1 MAEAE
6 RKMHFAYSLTF
17 FILFPPLSK
26 SAEHLFPSS
35 PIWVALSTRRHY
47 YIEFALCVTFH
58 RSAWNLA
65 GTKKNVFHFLHEK
78 SEHGAH
84 FSWKSSSGQIEM
96 KPSIFLAPK
105 AHFRQE
111 KKHLKSML
119 DSEKIYKS
127 TCQFNHWQLH
137 KPSRYTLCPT
147 NHFQKLQIAFY
158 FLTFILSCWPH
169 NYCQTNW

>member
-84 FSWKSSSGQIEM
+84 FSWKSSSVQIEM

-111 KKHLKSML
+111 KKSIWNQCLTLRKSISQPVNSII
-119 DSEKIYKS
+119 DSCISLVGIHYV
-127 TCQFNHWQLH
+127 
-137 KPSRYTLCPT
+137 
-147 NHFQKLQIAFY
+147 LQI
-158 FLTFILSCWPH
+158 TFRNFKLLSIF
-169 NYCQTNW
+169 